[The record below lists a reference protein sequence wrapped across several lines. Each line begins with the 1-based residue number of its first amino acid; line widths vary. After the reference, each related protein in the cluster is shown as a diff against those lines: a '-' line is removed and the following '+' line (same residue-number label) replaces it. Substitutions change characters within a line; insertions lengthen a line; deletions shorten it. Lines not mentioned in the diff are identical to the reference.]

1 MHAYICIWFR
11 WSWWWCLFSCSVVS
25 HSLLHHELKHSRMSR
40 PPLPP
45 SVCSN
50 SCPSRQR
57 CHPTVSSSVIPFS
70 SCPQSF
76 PASASFPVGQLFA
89 SSGQSIGVSASTSAL
104 PMNIQSWSPL
114 VLTSLISLLSMGLS
128 RVFSST
134 TSNHQFFSG
143 EPSLWSNSHIH
154 TD

>member
-25 HSLLHHELKHSRMSR
+25 FSLLHHELKHSRMSH

-57 CHPTVSSSVIPFS
+57 CHPTVSSSVHPLLLLPSIFPSISIFS
-70 SCPQSF
+70 SR
-76 PASASFPVGQLFA
+76 
-89 SSGQSIGVSASTSAL
+89 SAL
-104 PMNIQSWSPL
+104 CIKWPKYWSFSFNISP
-114 VLTSLISLLSMGLS
+114 SNEYSELISFSIDQFNLLAVYGALKSVLQHN
-128 RVFSST
+128 FK
-134 TSNHQFFSG
+134 
-143 EPSLWSNSHIH
+143 PSILQW
-154 TD
+154 